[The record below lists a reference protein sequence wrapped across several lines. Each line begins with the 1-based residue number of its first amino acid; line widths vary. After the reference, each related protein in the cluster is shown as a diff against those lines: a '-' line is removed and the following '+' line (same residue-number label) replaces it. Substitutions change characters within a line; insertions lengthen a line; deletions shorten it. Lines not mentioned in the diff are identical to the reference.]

1 MIKLTAA
8 QDLLLHGILDDA
20 ADEAGRLNDDERLM
34 DICMLIATIEGYK
47 DGPGEPEF
55 KMALIDHGAMPEAR
69 SMQ

>member
-8 QDLLLHGILDDA
+8 QDILLHGILHDA
-20 ADEAGRLNDDERLM
+20 ADAAGKLNDDERLM
-34 DICMLIATIEGYK
+34 DICMLIATFEGYQ

-69 SMQ
+69 NVQ